1 MLLYSN
7 FKWTYVQHT
16 TPCYSFLIISQG
28 GLSYN
33 FYFWFLESEVIF
45 LGQSYQS
52 KNRLEYSAAHDWPSS
67 NWLKVSASTTLD
79 CKAIAVCFF
88 ETISLWHIFFF
99 FTIQDST
106 ELLLLWFYSYINC
119 GCMLQLNHHPV
130 ETTSLFVVGFL
141 NSECK

>member
-16 TPCYSFLIISQG
+16 TPYYSFLIISQG

-52 KNRLEYSAAHDWPSS
+52 KSRLE
-67 NWLKVSASTTLD
+67 
-79 CKAIAVCFF
+79 
-88 ETISLWHIFFF
+88 
-99 FTIQDST
+99 
-106 ELLLLWFYSYINC
+106 
-119 GCMLQLNHHPV
+119 
-130 ETTSLFVVGFL
+130 
-141 NSECK
+141 